1 MGEKPRNELLPG
13 TLDML
18 VLKTLTHGHL
28 HGYAIA
34 QLLQQISGD
43 VLQVEEGSLY
53 PALQRLELNG
63 WIEGEWG
70 LSSNNRRARFY
81 RLTPAGRKKLLAD
94 TERYK
99 QMTGAIFRVL
109 GIA

>member
-1 MGEKPRNELLPG
+1 MKQDLLPG

-18 VLKTLTHGHL
+18 VLKTLTRGHM

-34 QLLQQISGD
+34 QLIKQISAE
-43 VLQVEEGSLY
+43 VLQIEEGSLY

-70 LSSNNRRARFY
+70 TTANNRRARFY
-81 RLTPAGRKKLLAD
+81 KLTPDGRKHLLK
-94 TERYK
+94 ESQRY
-99 QMTGAIFRVL
+99 QNMAQAIARVM
-109 GIA
+109 AFS